1 MATDLPSTFND
12 NDCMKI
18 VGFDM
23 SQLAARRAFAKA
35 GIKPED
41 VQVVELHDCF
51 SCNELI
57 TYEGKISKK
66 VAKIQFIL

>member
-1 MATDLPSTFND
+1 M
-12 NDCMKI
+12 
-18 VGFDM
+18 VGYDM
-23 SQLAARRAFAKA
+23 SQLAAKRAFAKS

-57 TYEGKISKK
+57 TYEGQYFKSLI
-66 VAKIQFIL
+66 IENI